1 MGLRINTNIGA
12 LRAHNNLYNNSAA
25 LDTSLERLS
34 SGLRINWA
42 KDNASGLA
50 IADQL
55 RTQASSLKQAID
67 NGNEAMSVLTVADK
81 AIEEQVNILDSI
93 KQKAISAAQDGQ
105 STKTRNMLQ
114 ADINRLMEELDNI
127 ANSTSFNGKQLLSGG
142 YINQEY
148 QIGDRSNTTVKT
160 SIGPTMSSKI
170 GVTRFET
177 GANITASSLANMV
190 IKNYNG
196 VEDFKFAEVPI
207 SYSVG
212 TGLGALT
219 EEINR
224 VSDRTGVRATH
235 TVQTYGVYEIK
246 QGTTSRDFSINGVII
261 GQIEYQDADKNGQLV
276 QAINAVK
283 DTTGV
288 EAARDANGKLILNS
302 ADGRGIVIGGDPGV
316 GSGIVAKQK
325 VNFGRLHLVR
335 NNGQDIPISGTGNF
349 GFISPAFVSQQS
361 LSLRDTKG
369 RIEGNNADALGFFAY
384 PGGSKYII
392 TMPLGVVGTL
402 SNWMSQAGS
411 GFSAGSGYSIGSGQ
425 DYSVHLADKFVFVSG
440 NGWSKAYDV
449 QAGSGFSN
457 GSGKSQFAP
466 MKTGLTALF
475 IIDRTSGVTTLKGAM
490 AVMDV
495 SETAILNL
503 DQTRADIGSAQQQIQ
518 STLNN
523 ITVTQVNVKSAESI
537 IRDVDFAEE
546 SANFSKY
553 NILAQSGSYAMAQAN
568 TSQQYVMQLLQ

>member
-177 GANITASSLANMV
+177 GANVTASGLVNMV

-196 VEDFKFAEVPI
+196 VEDFKFAEVTI

-246 QGTTSRDFSINGVII
+246 RGTTSRDFSINGVII

-316 GSGIVAKQK
+316 GSGIVAKQRT
-325 VNFGRLHLVR
+325 NFGRLHLVR
-335 NNGQDIPISGTGNF
+335 NNGQDVPISGTGNF

-392 TMPLGVVGTL
+392 TMPANVAGTL
-402 SNWMSQAGS
+402 SNWMSGAS
-411 GFSAGSGYSIGSGQ
+411 GFSAGSGYSIGTTHG
-425 DYSVHLADKFVFVSG
+425 YSAHLADKFVFISRG
-440 NGWSKAYDV
+440 GWSNAYDV

-466 MKTGLTALF
+466 MKTGSTALF

>member
-177 GANITASSLANMV
+177 GANVTASGAVNMV

-196 VEDFKFAEVPI
+196 VEDFKFAEVTI

-246 QGTTSRDFSINGVII
+246 RGTTSRDFSINGVII

-316 GSGIVAKQK
+316 GSGIVAKQRT
-325 VNFGRLHLVR
+325 NFGRLHLVR
-335 NNGQDIPISGTGNF
+335 NNGQDVPISGTGNF

-392 TMPLGVVGTL
+392 TGFSSL
-402 SNWMSQAGS
+402 STWMDSNGS
-411 GFSAGSGYSIGSGQ
+411 GFSPGSGYSIGTTHG
-425 DYSVHLADKFVFVSG
+425 YSVHLADKFVFISR

-449 QAGSGFSN
+449 QAGSGFSA

-466 MKTGLTALF
+466 MKTGSTALF